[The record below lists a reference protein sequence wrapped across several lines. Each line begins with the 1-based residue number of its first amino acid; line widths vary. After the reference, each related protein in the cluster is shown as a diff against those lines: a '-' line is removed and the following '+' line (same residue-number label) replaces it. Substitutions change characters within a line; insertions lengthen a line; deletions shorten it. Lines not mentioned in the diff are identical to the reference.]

1 MMSEMIHQ
9 MKNKVFPHA
18 PYDMYSHYSPVY
30 GFYVDNDQTSETF
43 GEILFGQIGE
53 RNDFEA
59 VQSFKDDCDMTLI
72 KKQLLKSAS
81 ESDWD
86 AIYIDYDEEVK
97 QDNEDFKSED
107 ITSPAKLSD
116 EDSIPSGTIDSE
128 GKEKVES

>member
-1 MMSEMIHQ
+1 MSEMIRQFKH
-9 MKNKVFPHA
+9 KVFPHA
-18 PYDMYSHYSPVY
+18 PYDMYSHFSPVY
-30 GFYVDNDQTSETF
+30 GFFVDNEQKSDTF

-86 AIYIDYDEEVK
+86 AVYIDYDEEVK
-97 QDNEDFKSED
+97 QDNEEFKDEVS
-107 ITSPAKLSD
+107 ISPAKLSD
-116 EDSIPSGTIDSE
+116 KDSISSGTIDSE
-128 GKEKVES
+128 SKEKVES

>member
-1 MMSEMIHQ
+1 MMSEMIRQ
-9 MKNKVFPHA
+9 KKNKVFPHS

-30 GFYVDNDQTSETF
+30 GFYVDNDQKSDTF
-43 GEILFGQIGE
+43 GEILFGQIAE

-86 AIYIDYDEEVK
+86 AVYIDYDEEVK
-97 QDNEDFKSED
+97 EDNEELKAED
-107 ITSPAKLSD
+107 ITSPSKLSD
-116 EDSIPSGTIDSE
+116 ENSISSGTIDSE
-128 GKEKVES
+128 SKEKVEV

>member
-1 MMSEMIHQ
+1 MSEMIQ
-9 MKNKVFPHA
+9 QPKNKVFPHS
-18 PYDMYSHYSPVY
+18 PYDMYSHFSPVY
-30 GFYVDNDQTSETF
+30 GFYVDNDQKSDTF

-86 AIYIDYDEEVK
+86 AVFIDYDEEVK
-97 QDNEDFKSED
+97 QEDEQSEVEASSSLAH
-107 ITSPAKLSD
+107 TSD
-116 EDSIPSGTIDSE
+116 EDSISSGTIDSE
-128 GKEKVES
+128 SKEKVES